1 MSTAP
6 GMIDTITSA
15 QRPTKDRD
23 KHVLEFYLGNQETQ
37 LTPQQIADQIEA
49 EIDLM
54 ARAIEAELEKNE
66 RDDELKL
73 ELEKIK
79 EIQREL
85 QVRPED
91 DREGKIKFTKAIEAV
106 SDLKS
111 SNSKAFREL
120 EGLKTLATRASESS
134 KTEDLEQFRRE
145 ARAYL
150 SNIAANSRDIPKETT
165 DKIME
170 GIKPPSDFDK
180 NIPNLG
186 FWNTLVFR
194 AKLFFQ
200 KNDANW
206 AFDFLIKTKQ
216 FNGDG
221 KLVLAY
227 LRRNCKGL
235 VEKHGEQI
243 QKLEKRYAPLP
254 EKDIVE
260 TPTKTEVPEVQLTG
274 IRDRNKPVEP
284 EKPPVPVSLTEKITE
299 VSDTKGN
306 RSALE
311 MLEKGVAKSPV
322 AETQKV
328 TNEVLEELSKQESTT
343 TPRERMRYAY
353 NLVADKMLR
362 KNIGFSEEQIDQVFE
377 NITVTDGEPLNE
389 SQRKELEVLKGTLRD
404 LRKDKEARSEVLM
417 GWYLTAKN
425 KADRQQDLDPTA
437 KGEFIEREISR
448 QYLLQILDY
457 QVGQHTFLSRTG
469 SMENQFN
476 ENGTRRML
484 EQAIEM
490 GAIKLTFH
498 EDAYGKRIPTFMVE
512 DLVLEGGKV
521 VSSRILMN
529 LLNGAN
535 GTQLQGVID
544 NETHPSPSGLF
555 ISTGKDM
562 PTIVCVDVASIN
574 KTRDPQGHPLPP
586 QYIDRVIAHE
596 IMHNHNWGE
605 RAERRSYLTK
615 RLEIGTLEGKWVNK
629 LIEGIQLELKDD
641 PEFTS
646 MDKKEQD
653 KVIRQQLERYIRN
666 EGFDDPNGNQ
676 YYAFF
681 EQNRTASR
689 LQQHYA
695 ELQEDMMGNEI
706 DEITSEAMDMMY
718 PLKLG
723 DLGIDRDRFDQMS
736 DREKQ
741 GLLGMVRIFNQ
752 LHTQREIAT
761 DEITKSKLDNDIT
774 ALALYLSSYFKGNKP
789 DGRQLEQLY
798 DAAMQDKNHPM
809 HRVIEHFN
817 DKDAFLALIKG
828 ELNED
833 ELGKITDLGGL
844 FRASNNDSSLRWA
857 ATRHKD
863 AFYFGAAGTKGR
875 MGGGALG
882 AKLDIFS
889 PVAWLHTK
897 DKGPGIFQIPSA
909 ALSKKNFMDGFGLGL
924 NRFRTDSSDG
934 LEAISFLTGIP
945 VHRLPFLQN
954 LPNWLKEKTGGKI
967 DLDKGA
973 WAPRGLFTGSPD
985 MYVYYVQKVIY
996 GRMRAEHKVDSQ
1008 SLIKLLPEI
1017 GGYDYDMQGN
1027 PVETIYSYADRADQY
1042 RLNSELADF
1051 ILNELIHTERH
1062 TQRKGTGYAMNRDA
1076 DGRLLPVGLEDRSRD
1091 DLREIAERLRSDTIY
1106 HRGNWT
1112 QIVYRDGYV
1121 LTKDFA
1127 DSLDQN
1133 RPLAD
1138 QLADPDVAAR
1148 SRDGIVRKGQLR
1160 MGQMSRNV
1168 LDEIK
1173 EIMWIPET
1181 PAPQQI
1187 LNPFGLAAMGQTKG
1201 LDAARGNVGKIKDY
1215 ERIAEL
1221 MMKEDARRR
1230 EEDGGTYTL
1239 TDLYEEMARAQMQPW
1254 NDLYQDGKENQDAI
1268 ERYENPKML
1277 IGGEYVDLNTVKEFF
1292 KDYSMARSHKVMA
1305 VGVWGR
1311 EADYDSTKPGDLFN
1325 PHETI
1330 EIKHKAEDGTETVTA
1345 TSLASIKRN
1354 IAEQGAGVL
1363 EGLGFEM
1370 IEMPEMAE
1378 GIKGYYFK
1386 REWQGQEEIYFLE
1399 MSSTMG
1405 GYEVPKSFR
1414 KVRSTKARYSRQAKL
1429 KIENKTTGYT
1439 LDINPIRN
1447 LSETELIRYYGEKKT
1462 YTVHY
1467 RDKQGNIHTREVT
1480 ARNKYDTQYGTLY
1493 DDVLDE
1499 LDKIKRGRDLSYRFS
1514 LKLNQ
1519 ISAYREHSKVHREFY
1534 EGLMMIDN
1542 TTRFFILA
1550 GAVVGSLVPSLVFLA
1565 NPYLVLGTL
1574 AMAIGVNPFLNR
1586 YAKGWGAREIAAIQ
1600 EQGALGDMAGI
1611 FWGLTNESQPPSY
1624 GQLDLAAST
1633 FEGIKFKY
1641 RSLLKNFG
1649 DASYNSNFWTDLF
1662 LDLWGRVSTKPY

>member
-6 GMIDTITSA
+6 GMIETINTA
-15 QRPTKDRD
+15 QRSPKDRD
-23 KHVLEFYLGNQETQ
+23 KRVLEFYLGNQETQ

-54 ARAIEAELEKNE
+54 ARAIEAELEKND

-79 EIQREL
+79 EIQKEL

-91 DREGKIKFTKAIEAV
+91 DHEGKIKFTKAIEAV
-106 SDLKS
+106 TDLKA
-111 SNSKAFREL
+111 SNSKAFKEL
-120 EGLKTLATRASESS
+120 EGLKALASRATESS
-134 KTEDLEQFRRE
+134 KPQDLDQFKRE

-150 SNIAANSRDIPKETT
+150 SNIAANSRDISKETT

-170 GIKPPSDFDK
+170 GIRPLSEMDK
-180 NIPNLG
+180 NLPNLG

-194 AKLFFQ
+194 ARLFFQ

-206 AFDFLIKTKQ
+206 AFDYLIKTKQ
-216 FNGDG
+216 FDGDG
-221 KLVLAY
+221 KMVLAY
-227 LRRNCKGL
+227 LRKNCKGL
-235 VEKHGEQI
+235 IEKHGEQI
-243 QKLEKRYAPLP
+243 QKLEKKYAPLP
-254 EKDIVE
+254 ERNIAEEVKSPV
-260 TPTKTEVPEVQLTG
+260 VPEVQLTG
-274 IRDRNKPVEP
+274 IRDKKKEPEP
-284 EKPPVPVSLTEKITE
+284 EKPAIPITLTEQITE
-299 VSDTKGN
+299 VKDSKGN

-311 MLEKGVAKSPV
+311 MLEKGASNSRVT
-322 AETQKV
+322 ETQKV
-328 TNEVLEELSKQESTT
+328 TNEVLEELNKQEQET

-353 NLVADKMLR
+353 NIVTDKMLR
-362 KNIGFSEEQIDQVFE
+362 KNIPFTQDQIDQVFE
-377 NITVTDGEPLNE
+377 NIVVTLDEPLNE
-389 SQRKELEVLKGTLRD
+389 SQKKELEILKGTLRD
-404 LRKDKEARSEVLM
+404 IRKDKEAQTEILR
-417 GWYLTAKN
+417 GWYLAAKTS
-425 KADRQQDLDPTA
+425 ADKQPDLTPEA
-437 KGEFIEREISR
+437 KGEFIEREISKR
-448 QYLLQILDY
+448 YLREIIDY
-457 QVGQHTFLSRTG
+457 QIAQYTFLTRTG
-469 SMENQFN
+469 SIEAQFN

-484 EQAIEM
+484 EQAIET

-512 DLVLEGGKV
+512 DLVLEGGNV
-521 VSSRILMN
+521 ISSRILMN

-535 GTQLQGVID
+535 GRQLNKALA
-544 NETHPSPSGLF
+544 NEEHPSPTGLF
-555 ISTGKDM
+555 ITTGKDM
-562 PTIVCVDVASIN
+562 PTIVCVDIASIN

-596 IMHNHNWGE
+596 IMHAHNWGE
-605 RAERRSYLTK
+605 RALRRSYLTN
-615 RLEIGTLEGKWVNK
+615 RMEIGTLEGKWVDK
-629 LIEGIQLELKDD
+629 LVEGIRTELKDD
-641 PEFTS
+641 PEFNQ
-646 MDKKEQD
+646 MDPRAQERS
-653 KVIRQQLERYIRN
+653 IRQQLESYIRN
-666 EGFDDPNGNQ
+666 EGFEQGANNQ
-676 YYAFF
+676 YYGFF

-695 ELQEDMMGNEI
+695 DLQEDMMGNEI
-706 DEITSEAMDMMY
+706 DEITAEAMDMMY
-718 PLKLG
+718 PLTLG
-723 DLGIDRDRFDQMS
+723 DLGIDKARFDRMS
-736 DREKQ
+736 EREKE
-741 GLLGMVRIFNQ
+741 GLMGMIRVFNE
-752 LHTQREIAT
+752 LHTKREVST

-774 ALALYLSSYFKGNKP
+774 ALALYLSSYFEHNKP

-798 DAAMQDKNHPM
+798 DKALEDKNHPM
-809 HRVIEHFN
+809 HRVMEHFKN
-817 DKDAFLALIKG
+817 KEAFLALLKG
-828 ELNED
+828 ELHDD
-833 ELGKITDLGGL
+833 EIGEVFDLGGL
-844 FRASNNDSSLRWA
+844 FRASNSDSSLRWA

-863 AFYFGAAGTKGR
+863 AFYFGAGGTRGR
-875 MGGGALG
+875 MGGGPLG

-909 ALSKKNFMDGFGLGL
+909 ALSKKNFMDGFGLGV

-954 LPNWLKEKTGGKI
+954 LPNWLNEKTGGRI
-967 DLDKGA
+967 DLDKSA
-973 WAPRGLFTGSPD
+973 WAPKGLFTGSPD

-996 GRMRAEHKVDSQ
+996 GRMRAEHKVDNQ
-1008 SLIKLLPEI
+1008 ALIKLLPEI
-1017 GGYDYDMQGN
+1017 GGYDYDTQGN

-1062 TQRKGTGYAMNRDA
+1062 TRRRGSGYSTQRDEN
-1076 DGRLLPVGLEDRSRD
+1076 GRLMPIEFEDRNRD
-1091 DLREIAERLRSDTIY
+1091 DLREIAERLKTDTIY

-1127 DSLDQN
+1127 DSLDPN
-1133 RPLAD
+1133 RSVTS
-1138 QLADPDVAAR
+1138 QLSDPDIAAR
-1148 SRDGIVRKGQLR
+1148 SGNGIVRKGQLR

-1173 EIMWIPET
+1173 EIMWIPQT
-1181 PAPQQI
+1181 SAPRQI
-1187 LNPFGLAAMGQTKG
+1187 LNPFGLAAMGQNKG
-1201 LDAARGNVGKIKDY
+1201 LDSARGNVGKIKDY

-1230 EEDGGTYTL
+1230 EEEDGAYTL

-1254 NDLYQDGKENQDAI
+1254 NDLYQDGQENQDAI

-1277 IGGEYVDLNTVKEFF
+1277 IGGEYVDLNTAKEFF
-1292 KDYSMARSHKVMA
+1292 KDYSMARAHKVMA

-1311 EADYDSTKPGDLFN
+1311 DVDYDTQKPGDFFN
-1325 PHETI
+1325 PTEKI
-1330 EIKHKAEDGTETVTA
+1330 PFKARAADGTETIQDL
-1345 TSLASIKRN
+1345 SLAEFREKIMR
-1354 IAEQGAGVL
+1354 EGPQTL
-1363 EGLGFEM
+1363 EALGFEM
-1370 IEMPEMAE
+1370 IEPSQAE
-1378 GIKGYYFK
+1378 EGVEGYYF
-1386 REWQGQEEIYFLE
+1386 RRQWQGQEEIYFME
-1399 MSSTMG
+1399 TTSRMG
-1405 GYEVPKSFR
+1405 GVEVPKSFK
-1414 KVRSTKARYSRQAKL
+1414 KVLSTRAKYSKDAKL
-1429 KIENKTTGYT
+1429 KIENKMTGYT

-1447 LSETELIRYYGEKKT
+1447 LNETELIRYFGEKQT

-1499 LDKIKRGRDLSYRFS
+1499 LDKIRRGRDLSYRFS

-1519 ISAYREHSKVHREFY
+1519 ISSYREHSKVHREFY
-1534 EGLMMIDN
+1534 EGLLMIDN

-1550 GAVVGSLVPSLVFLA
+1550 GAVIGSLVPSLVFLA

-1600 EQGALGDMAGI
+1600 EQGSLGDMAGI

-1649 DASYNSNFWTDLF
+1649 DASFNSNFWTDLF